1 MSTIRYNRLWG
12 DDMEILMIVL
22 FSISILLFII
32 SFFMNDPVK
41 SVKEE
46 LDQLSIQMLQD
57 TYQLKKKVR
66 ILEEELL
73 VPETNIP
80 EPVGRKTNDII
91 KKQVTLLHM
100 QGLSIEQIAKQSALT
115 EEEVYSII
123 QENE

>member
-1 MSTIRYNRLWG
+1 MSTLRYNRFWG
-12 DDMEILMIVL
+12 DDMDILIIAL
-22 FSISILLFII
+22 ISISVLLFII

-41 SVKEE
+41 AVKEE

-80 EPVGRKTNDII
+80 EPVGRRTNDII
-91 KKQVTLLHM
+91 KNQVNLLYL

-115 EEEVYSII
+115 EDEVYEII
-123 QENE
+123 QEKE

>member
-1 MSTIRYNRLWG
+1 MSTLRYNRFWG
-12 DDMEILMIVL
+12 DDMDILIIAL
-22 FSISILLFII
+22 ISISVFLFII

-41 SVKEE
+41 AVKEE

-80 EPVGRKTNDII
+80 EPVGRRTNDII
-91 KKQVTLLHM
+91 KNQVNLLYL

-115 EEEVYSII
+115 EDEVYEII
-123 QENE
+123 QEKE

>member
-1 MSTIRYNRLWG
+1 MSTLRYNRFWG
-12 DDMEILMIVL
+12 DDMDILIIAL
-22 FSISILLFII
+22 ISISVFLFII
-32 SFFMNDPVK
+32 SFFMNDPIK
-41 SVKEE
+41 AVKEE

-80 EPVGRKTNDII
+80 EPVGRRTNDII
-91 KKQVTLLHM
+91 KNQVNLLYL

-115 EEEVYSII
+115 EDEVYEII
-123 QENE
+123 QEKE

>member
-1 MSTIRYNRLWG
+1 
-12 DDMEILMIVL
+12 MIVL

-41 SVKEE
+41 SLKEE

-80 EPVGRKTNDII
+80 EPVGRRTNDII

>member
-1 MSTIRYNRLWG
+1 MSTLRYNRFWG
-12 DDMEILMIVL
+12 DDMDILIIAL
-22 FSISILLFII
+22 ISISVLLFII

-41 SVKEE
+41 VVKEE

-80 EPVGRKTNDII
+80 EPVGRRTNDII
-91 KKQVTLLHM
+91 KNQVNLLYL

-115 EEEVYSII
+115 EDEVYEII
-123 QENE
+123 QEKE